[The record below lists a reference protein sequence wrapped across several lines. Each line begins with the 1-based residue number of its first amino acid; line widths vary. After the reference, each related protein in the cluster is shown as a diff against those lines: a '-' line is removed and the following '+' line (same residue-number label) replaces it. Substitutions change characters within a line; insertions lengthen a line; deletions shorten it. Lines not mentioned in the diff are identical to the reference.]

1 PPAPLLLLRRRCR
14 RTVYASGMNANE
26 HHSRSIGRTIIAVLV
41 MVVAVW
47 FLLHFLIG
55 FVVWL
60 ATIAVIVLAVVA
72 VIWALRVLL

>member
-1 PPAPLLLLRRRCR
+1 
-14 RTVYASGMNANE
+14 MNANE
-26 HHSRSIGRTIIAVLV
+26 HQSRSVGRTILAVLV

-60 ATIAVIVLAVVA
+60 ATIAVIGLAVVA
-72 VIWALRVLL
+72 VVWALRVLL

>member
-1 PPAPLLLLRRRCR
+1 MRRDGR
-14 RTVYASGMNANE
+14 RTVYASGMNVNE
-26 HHSRSIGRTIIAVLV
+26 PRHSRSFGRTILAVLV
-41 MVVAVW
+41 MVVAIW

-60 ATIAVIVLAVVA
+60 ATVAVIVLAVVA